1 MDIPC
6 HSDFF
11 HDETRTTTT
20 SICRPGSFRLSSLSS
35 LRYYSALSDQQPGF
49 LSSSWTDMGSQSPSL
64 PESQGRV
71 RGLPSTP
78 RPSLTS
84 FRWLLSDAPKP
95 TGSWYFF
102 GIEVATHIPPFRPW
116 FRSYGGVLETSS
128 GTGLRRALESSTHDG
143 RMKRTGRGDWTF
155 DPQTDVFNRCEAYHA
170 EVKSLRRRCSCVSGR
185 KLRSHQ
191 SSGWVI
197 LPRTNIDPDCL
208 APWKSVFLYQP
219 VVFRVHVRPC

>member
-102 GIEVATHIPPFRPW
+102 GIEVATHIPP
-116 FRSYGGVLETSS
+116 SGLGSVATGGF
-128 GTGLRRALESSTHDG
+128 LRRALARGYDELWNHQHTTDG
-143 RMKRTGRGDWTF
+143 
-155 DPQTDVFNRCEAYHA
+155 
-170 EVKSLRRRCSCVSGR
+170 
-185 KLRSHQ
+185 
-191 SSGWVI
+191 
-197 LPRTNIDPDCL
+197 
-208 APWKSVFLYQP
+208 
-219 VVFRVHVRPC
+219 